1 MNLTALHH
9 FALLPALAAF
19 LALTTP
25 APAAELLLD
34 KVDLFEAGKDG
45 YTLYRIPGI
54 VATPKG
60 TLLAYCEARKH
71 SGGDWTPSTS
81 CCAAAPTAARPG
93 ASGRASRPSRAR
105 SRRTP
110 RR

>member
-34 KVDLFEAGKDG
+34 KVDHF
-45 YTLYRIPGI
+45 
-54 VATPKG
+54 
-60 TLLAYCEARKH
+60 
-71 SGGDWTPSTS
+71 
-81 CCAAAPTAARPG
+81 
-93 ASGRASRPSRAR
+93 
-105 SRRTP
+105 
-110 RR
+110 